1 MANQYMYLSNS
12 QVIKGMK
19 FKPMSNRMLYSSNMQ
34 KLESHIILLA
44 NMQGN
49 EIHIQLVRVSTDAD
63 FVEDGFSGIL

>member
-1 MANQYMYLSNS
+1 MANQNMYLSNS

>member
-1 MANQYMYLSNS
+1 MAKQYIYLSNS

>member
-1 MANQYMYLSNS
+1 MYLSNS

-34 KLESHIILLA
+34 KLESHVTLYA
-44 NMQGN
+44 NLWGN

-63 FVEDGFSGIL
+63 FVEDSFSNIL

>member
-63 FVEDGFSGIL
+63 FVEDGFSSIL

>member
-1 MANQYMYLSNS
+1 MANKYMYLSNS

-49 EIHIQLVRVSTDAD
+49 EIHI
-63 FVEDGFSGIL
+63 

>member
-1 MANQYMYLSNS
+1 MANKYMYLSNS